1 MNSIRVNIL
10 GRAYPLRVEA
20 GEEKTMMEIA
30 EYVDE
35 RFRIFKSELTTQPE
49 QTIMVLACLSIA
61 EELFSAR
68 RTADRTYH
76 PGKAPKPTTRPWNKY
91 HNNYPK
97 LLVTL
102 TGKISILG
110 TDHYAIEDY
119 IG

>member
-68 RTADRTYH
+68 RTAGSDISSGESAEAH
-76 PGKAPKPTTRPWNKY
+76 DKA
-91 HNNYPK
+91 
-97 LLVTL
+97 LEQ
-102 TGKISILG
+102 ISQQLSQIVS
-110 TDHYAIEDY
+110 DINREN
-119 IG
+119 